1 MQSALLAIV
10 NPSVRLS
17 VRLYVLC
24 VVLTALHDQL
34 ASVDRHAFADF
45 LRCFCD
51 IKVNWLL

>member
-51 IKVNWLL
+51 IKVN